1 MIYNSM
7 FGMRSPN
14 HRHRRRVLDR
24 REKHMVD
31 RHTPFCYQCNGCAR
45 CCYKHIQLNPYE
57 IARLARNRGV
67 DSRAF
72 LAAYAE
78 LGGSALKRRSDN
90 ACVFLRD
97 NRCSVHDDRP
107 LVCRL
112 YPLGRVIDVDG
123 SESFLRLD
131 PDPETKGEY
140 GEEGTVEEFLHEQDA
155 APFMAAADRYLGFL
169 HELIAILKRP
179 VANGSVDQ
187 DDVMDRL
194 FEPTGDGEPIAWYDI
209 DRVVAD
215 HAAKTGAPIPASPED
230 KMDMHIEALRAWA
243 SFLDGENADEPE
255 RNR

>member
-90 ACVFLRD
+90 ACAAQPTRALRLPPRRESIGSLRD
-97 NRCSVHDDRP
+97 M
-107 LVCRL
+107 RL
-112 YPLGRVIDVDG
+112 
-123 SESFLRLD
+123 
-131 PDPETKGEY
+131 
-140 GEEGTVEEFLHEQDA
+140 
-155 APFMAAADRYLGFL
+155 
-169 HELIAILKRP
+169 
-179 VANGSVDQ
+179 
-187 DDVMDRL
+187 
-194 FEPTGDGEPIAWYDI
+194 
-209 DRVVAD
+209 
-215 HAAKTGAPIPASPED
+215 
-230 KMDMHIEALRAWA
+230 
-243 SFLDGENADEPE
+243 
-255 RNR
+255 